1 MLEGIVHEESI
12 LSGQGRRKKWDRIWY
27 DTDEREMAEK
37 KRQTEDGGGREEER
51 FSIHDR
57 TVILTVGHT
66 LILDLQVLVG
76 PWAGVREDI

>member
-1 MLEGIVHEESI
+1 MGGSEVGRGEGE
-12 LSGQGRRKKWDRIWY
+12 
-27 DTDEREMAEK
+27 
-37 KRQTEDGGGREEER
+37 

-57 TVILTVGHT
+57 RVILTVGHT